1 MTQLE
6 FRTGLAQQLIG
17 QFRGTRKRKAPAT
30 VGNCGL
36 AHWPTQFDK
45 PGRCKGCTK
54 ENRRHEVKIGCKQC
68 DIRLCVKHDF
78 FEKYHEELLK

>member
-6 FRTGLAQQLIG
+6 FRTGLTQQLIG

-45 PGRCKGCTK
+45 PGRKLWTSTLA
-54 ENRRHEVKIGCKQC
+54 NTV
-68 DIRLCVKHDF
+68 
-78 FEKYHEELLK
+78 